1 MDKRTIGEK
10 FGSKKEVNLIDKNH
24 FLIIIDRKENTNK

>member
-10 FGSKKEVNLIDKNH
+10 FGNKKAVLIAYLN
-24 FLIIIDRKENTNK
+24 IPCCVVRKEGYA